1 VALLGIGVLVI
12 AVIALRHPGN
22 QAATAG
28 ALTHKSSTAA
38 ASPATSAGAAAGA
51 HTSTAARTSPA
62 ASSAPA
68 KLPLVVLNSTSTVG
82 LAQVAAARFQA
93 GGWTV
98 TGTGNLANSIIST
111 CAYYD
116 PTVAGA
122 QAAATALRAQFP
134 AIARV
139 APKFSGLPAGP
150 IVVVLTSDY
159 PAS

>member
-1 VALLGIGVLVI
+1 LALLGIGVLVI

-28 ALTHKSSTAA
+28 ALTHKSTTAA
-38 ASPATSAGAAAGA
+38 TSPQPTSS
-51 HTSTAARTSPA
+51 TTAARTSTAPRTSPA
-62 ASSAPA
+62 VTSAPA
-68 KLPLVVLNSTSTVG
+68 KLPLVVLNNTSTAG

-98 TGTGNLANSIIST
+98 TGTGNLSNSIIST

-116 PTVAGA
+116 PNVAGA
-122 QAAATALRAQFP
+122 NAAATALQAQFP
-134 AIARV
+134 AVMRV

-159 PAS
+159 PSS